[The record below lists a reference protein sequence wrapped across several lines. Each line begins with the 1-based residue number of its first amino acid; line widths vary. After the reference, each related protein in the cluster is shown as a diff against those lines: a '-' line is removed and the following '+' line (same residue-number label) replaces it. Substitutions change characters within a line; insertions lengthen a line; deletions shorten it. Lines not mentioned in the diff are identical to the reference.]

1 VYKKG
6 QLRQPNAQMQ
16 GGRSPFQIK
25 LTHQTKKLKNHQ
37 LAEADSAELT
47 LKGDGE
53 VLSQWQQHKF

>member
-1 VYKKG
+1 
-6 QLRQPNAQMQ
+6 MQ

-25 LTHQTKKLKNHQ
+25 LTQQTKKLKNHQ